1 MEFLV
6 HVDASRAYAL
16 PAVERDDV
24 IKRERERGRAL
35 MSEGVIRH
43 FWRLVGQHGNIGI
56 WAAEDADELEA
67 ALTSLPVWPY
77 ADIEVTPLATH
88 PMTAQVS

>member
-1 MEFLV
+1 
-6 HVDASRAYAL
+6 
-16 PAVERDDV
+16 
-24 IKRERERGRAL
+24 

-43 FWRLVGQHGNIGI
+43 LWSLVGQRRNVGI
-56 WAAEDADELEA
+56 WAAEDADELQA